1 MAPFLTRLSLLGALF
16 LPAVPFAAG
25 TAAANDGAASIVA
38 GGIVLEKTEAVRIAR
53 EDLFI
58 SPERI
63 EVAYKFENVTE
74 KDAEL
79 TLAFPFPDIFA
90 DDIGSQWPDEPEQV
104 RFIDFSTTFNGAPV
118 KAREVVEIISLE
130 GENITQLFREEGFP
144 LAPYADLWQASTWF
158 GDEEKTAFVK
168 ARLAALGLLGNFE
181 SRKWKTRISYVWDA
195 VFPAGETVKVT
206 HSYRPVAGAF
216 HLAFQNPPAADGGIE
231 AFDHWF
237 RKQYCV
243 SDELFQTLAAR
254 PVEERFTFYARE
266 TGYVLKTGANWAG
279 PIGAFHLTVDTGA
292 PDAFFST
299 CWPHEL
305 TGTGPQRLE
314 FSATDFTPRHD
325 LLFMTYAPSDMQ
337 EGTTE

>member
-1 MAPFLTRLSLLGALF
+1 MATVLTRLCRAGAFF
-16 LPAVPFAAG
+16 LAAAMGAAPAL
-25 TAAANDGAASIVA
+25 ANDGAASILA
-38 GGIVLEKTEAVRIAR
+38 GGIVLEKSDEVRIAR
-53 EDLFI
+53 EDLFL
-58 SPERI
+58 SAGRI
-63 EVAYKFENVTE
+63 DVAYEFENITE
-74 KDAEL
+74 KDVAL
-79 TLAFPFPDIFA
+79 TAAFPFPDIFA
-90 DDIGSQWPDEPEQV
+90 DDIGSQWPDEPEAV
-104 RFIDFSTTFNGAPV
+104 RFIGFTTTFNGKPV
-118 KAREVVEIISLE
+118 EAREIVEIISLE
-130 GENITQLFREEGFP
+130 GENITQLFRDEGFP
-144 LAPYADLWQASTWF
+144 LAPYADLWQPSTWF
-158 GDEEKTAFVK
+158 GDEEKTAPVK
-168 ARLAALGLLGNFE
+168 ARLAELGLLGNFE
-181 SRKWKTRISYVWDA
+181 SRKWKTRISYVWEA

-206 HSYRPVAGAF
+206 HSYKPVSGAF
-216 HLAFQNPPAADGGIE
+216 HLAFQNPPAADGGVE

-305 TGTGPQRLE
+305 EETAPGRLE

-337 EGTTE
+337 EGTAQ